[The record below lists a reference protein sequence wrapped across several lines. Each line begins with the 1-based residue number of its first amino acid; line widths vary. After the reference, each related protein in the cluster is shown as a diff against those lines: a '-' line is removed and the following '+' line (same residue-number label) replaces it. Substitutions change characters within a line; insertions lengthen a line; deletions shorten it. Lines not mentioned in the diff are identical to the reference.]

1 MLHIIYLMLPLSIY
15 QDETISC
22 YFAVAFQRAR
32 LSVGQGRPWLVFPL
46 FYQAGP
52 PVAWRYCDR
61 FRATDEAFAAGAV
74 LGSDRETPIPR
85 RQRCTLIVAGDV
97 GASAID

>member
-32 LSVGQGRPWLVFPL
+32 LSVGQGRPWLFFLCFIRQVLRLLGDTVIGSGQPTRPL
-46 FYQAGP
+46 PRERCLALI
-52 PVAWRYCDR
+52 VKRR
-61 FRATDEAFAAGAV
+61 FRGAGA
-74 LGSDRETPIPR
+74 
-85 RQRCTLIVAGDV
+85 AH
-97 GASAID
+97 